1 MSLCHLDDVVGTPL
15 SETCNGIL
23 TIIFGGPATPKQ
35 VQIGGWTP
43 LQSHITADQKGG
55 SCSSSVAFTPNIACT
70 VEETKM

>member
-23 TIIFGGPATPKQ
+23 TIIFGGPATPEQ

-43 LQSHITADQKGG
+43 LQISHYCRSEGRQLQLVCGIHA
-55 SCSSSVAFTPNIACT
+55 
-70 VEETKM
+70 